1 VFLDLNGRGYFGTPP
16 KVLQRFLGFFHQY
29 FKNELSR
36 VIMYDVSTPVRVMMN
51 LGMKPFKGGKMNKIA
66 LVKKGDYKEL
76 LKYYHRSEL
85 PINYGGAGYQLGTGE
100 FWPPLITTPESVR
113 IFF

>member
-1 VFLDLNGRGYFGTPP
+1 MFLDLNGRGYFGTPP
-16 KVLQRFLGFFHQY
+16 KVLKRFIAFFHQY
-29 FKNELSR
+29 FKNELSS

-51 LGMKPFKGGKMNKIA
+51 LSMKVSKDAKMKKIA
-66 LVKKGDYKEL
+66 LVKKGDFNEL

-85 PINYGGAGYQLGTGE
+85 PVNYGGAGYHLGTGE